1 MRYLLCSFLVL
12 SAGLR
17 AGPKLTTQER
27 VELIRGLSAEMATL
41 KTLLPRSKKPLEVQ
55 SNGSFDKKQWEEMTK
70 ELGPAGRVGDLVQI
84 TNVTLLGDRILL
96 QINHGVRSGKK
107 WYERV
112 EVGMGGSTAPI
123 SSDGPNVAAGSN
135 IALVFPDGVPG
146 VTAAEIKKMLIQ
158 VMDFERH
165 SATEQ
170 YVDTLP
176 EPVKKAIT
184 DHRAIEGMD
193 REAVIMACGKPR
205 SKTRET
211 KDGIEEEDWIYG
223 QPPGKMTFVTFQGSK
238 VVRVKDSYAGLGG
251 STAPKIQTP

>member
-123 SSDGPNVAAGSN
+123 
-135 IALVFPDGVPG
+135 
-146 VTAAEIKKMLIQ
+146 
-158 VMDFERH
+158 
-165 SATEQ
+165 
-170 YVDTLP
+170 
-176 EPVKKAIT
+176 
-184 DHRAIEGMD
+184 
-193 REAVIMACGKPR
+193 
-205 SKTRET
+205 
-211 KDGIEEEDWIYG
+211 
-223 QPPGKMTFVTFQGSK
+223 
-238 VVRVKDSYAGLGG
+238 
-251 STAPKIQTP
+251 